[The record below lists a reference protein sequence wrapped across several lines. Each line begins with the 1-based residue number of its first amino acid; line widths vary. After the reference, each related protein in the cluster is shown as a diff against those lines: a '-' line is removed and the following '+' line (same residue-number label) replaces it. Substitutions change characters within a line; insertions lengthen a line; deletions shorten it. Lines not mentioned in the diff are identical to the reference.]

1 MNTQLITTLP
11 AEIPLGSTERIFT
24 VQEAAKLLRRKP
36 NWLYLKTKDKSIPHR
51 RFGKYI
57 VFTEADIQA
66 IIAMSL
72 RGPGD
77 SQKMPAPEGQP
88 S

>member
-1 MNTQLITTLP
+1 MNTHVITTLRADFP
-11 AEIPLGSTERIFT
+11 IETKEKIFT
-24 VQEAAKLLRRKP
+24 IQEAAKILRRKP

-72 RGPGD
+72 RGPTD
-77 SQKMPAPEGQP
+77 SPKIQAAERQP

>member
-1 MNTQLITTLP
+1 MNTQVITTLP
-11 AEIPLGSTERIFT
+11 AEIPLGSTEKIFT

-77 SQKMPAPEGQP
+77 SQKIPALEGQP